1 VSASAARSQ
10 RALTIALML
19 ESDGPGGAERMLL
32 QLAGELRDRGH
43 TVVPVGP
50 ARGCGWLAGEFRAL
64 GFQPETFLLRRP
76 LDWGCV
82 RGLVGML
89 RKRRVDVVHSHE
101 FTMAVY
107 GAAAAGRVGVPH
119 VITMHGGRGY
129 QARWRRRLAL
139 RWAAGRSRVTV
150 AVSRSTA
157 WEMEAALGM
166 RPGSVV
172 IIPNGIRFQPGDPA
186 PVRTELRLEAGQQL
200 ILAVGNLYEVKGHM
214 VLLQALAELHSAGL
228 PERWHLAI
236 AGRGSEEGALRAF
249 IRSAGLDGR
258 VTLLGYRED
267 IPNLLAAADLWVM
280 PSLSE
285 GLPLALVEAMFARK
299 PIVASGV
306 GGIPEVVTSGE
317 QALLVPPSDPGA
329 LARASRRLLSDR
341 PFALTLGAA
350 AEQLAR
356 ERFGVDRMADAYET
370 LYRREAIR
378 A

>member
-1 VSASAARSQ
+1 
-10 RALTIALML
+10 
-19 ESDGPGGAERMLL
+19 MLL
-32 QLAGELRDRGH
+32 QLAGELRQRGH

-82 RGLVGML
+82 RGLVAML
-89 RKRRVDVVHSHE
+89 QRRAVDVVHSHE

-129 QARWRRRLAL
+129 QARWQRRLAL
-139 RWAAGRSRVTV
+139 RWAAGRNRATV

-157 WEMEAALGM
+157 RELESSLRL
-166 RPGSVV
+166 RPGTVEVVANGSVF
-172 IIPNGIRFQPGDPA
+172 RPGDPA
-186 PVRTELRLEAGQQL
+186 PVRSELGLAAGQPL
-200 ILAVGNLYEVKGHM
+200 ILAVGNLYEVKGHV
-214 VLLQALAELHSAGL
+214 VLLRALAELHRAGL

-236 AGRGSEEGALRAF
+236 AGRGPEEGALRAF
-249 IRSAGLDGR
+249 IRSAGLDER
-258 VTLLGYRED
+258 VALLGYRDD

-285 GLPLALVEAMFARK
+285 GLPLALVEAMFAGK
-299 PIVASGV
+299 PIVASDV
-306 GGIPEVVTSGE
+306 GGIPEVVTSGR

-329 LARASRRLLSDR
+329 LAGALRRLLSDR

-350 AEQLAR
+350 AERLAR
-356 ERFGVDRMADAYET
+356 ERFGVDRMADAYEA
-370 LYRREAIR
+370 LYRREPLSISRPLTA
-378 A
+378 